1 MASLSAFGKTYVL
14 VAVAYSVN
22 PARTVS
28 SSSPNP
34 RAGRRSPRSITPTT
48 MSEETLVVDKC
59 AVCETYVVV
68 GSVAD
73 LRRRMNAHELEAHG
87 RIKPTRVDHGAADYR

>member
-1 MASLSAFGKTYVL
+1 
-14 VAVAYSVN
+14 
-22 PARTVS
+22 
-28 SSSPNP
+28 
-34 RAGRRSPRSITPTT
+34 